1 VKEIP
6 YTEALAT
13 LRELRERRHPGPAL
27 AAFDGDGTLWSGDVG
42 EDFLEHLLDEDA
54 FTDVAA
60 ALFHDEATTYG
71 VAREVRPKAQ
81 LATLFRAY
89 VDGTYPEDRVCAVIA
104 LAVAG
109 RPSSDVTRVAADV
122 VRAKGVAGRL
132 HDETV
137 GVLEAA
143 RASGVEVVLVSAS
156 PRPVVVAAAELLG
169 LGEADVIAVTCVE
182 ERGVLGG
189 SLLEPMPY
197 GEGKAACLR
206 SRLAGRPLLVSCGDN
221 AFDMAMLALA
231 ELPLAIRP
239 KDRLRAIAHELPALA
254 VLGRV
259 G

>member
-1 VKEIP
+1 MQEIP
-6 YTEALAT
+6 YTKALAT

-60 ALFHDEATTYG
+60 ALFRAEASAYG
-71 VAREVRPKAQ
+71 VAHEARPKAE
-81 LATLFRAY
+81 LAALFRAY
-89 VDGTYPEDRVCAVIA
+89 VAGSYPEDRVCAIIA

-109 RPSSDVTRVAADV
+109 RPASDVARVAADV
-122 VRAKGVAGRL
+122 VRARGVSGRL

-156 PRPVVVAAAELLG
+156 PRPVVVAAAALLG
-169 LGEADVIAVTCVE
+169 LGEGDVIAVTCVDE
-182 ERGVLGG
+182 AGVVGDR
-189 SLLEPMPY
+189 LLEPMPY
-197 GEGKAACLR
+197 GEGKAECLR
-206 SRLAGRPLLVSCGDN
+206 ARLAGRPLLLSCGDN
-221 AFDMAMLALA
+221 AFDMAMLKLA
-231 ELPLAIRP
+231 ALPLAIRP

-254 VLGRV
+254 VLGRI